1 MGAHA
6 MRSEG
11 GNRKDGGG
19 SPGIE
24 PTPVE
29 FKDMGRDGAM
39 VALHNQ
45 SETIEEESKWFCL
58 S

>member
-1 MGAHA
+1 MGEVFLASSQLQCNSKT
-6 MRSEG
+6 RG
-11 GNRKDGGG
+11 G
-19 SPGIE
+19 
-24 PTPVE
+24 
-29 FKDMGRDGAM
+29 MDGAM